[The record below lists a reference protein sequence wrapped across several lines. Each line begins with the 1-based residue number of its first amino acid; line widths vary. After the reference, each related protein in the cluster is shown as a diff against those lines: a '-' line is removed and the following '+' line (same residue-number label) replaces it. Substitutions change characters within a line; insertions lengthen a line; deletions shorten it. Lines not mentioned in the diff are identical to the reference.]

1 MNTSPMMNV
10 MKGVAIGMTAGV
22 CMGIVGKNM
31 VDSNPKLKKKVIL
44 VGHKPI
50 LFMAVHRADISK
62 RNTMLGERIRL
73 YCKAYHTERNALPE
87 LQQAG

>member
-31 VDSNPKLKKKVIL
+31 VDSNPKLKKKANKAFKTMESVLDTAQRRSDDLNICY
-44 VGHKPI
+44 K
-50 LFMAVHRADISK
+50 K
-62 RNTMLGERIRL
+62 RLNFQPFFKI
-73 YCKAYHTERNALPE
+73 
-87 LQQAG
+87 

>member
-31 VDSNPKLKKKVIL
+31 VDSNPKLKKKANNAF
-44 VGHKPI
+44 K
-50 LFMAVHRADISK
+50 
-62 RNTMLGERIRL
+62 TMESVLDT
-73 YCKAYHTERNALPE
+73 A
-87 LQQAG
+87 Q

>member
-31 VDSNPKLKKKVIL
+31 VDSNPKLKKKAN
-44 VGHKPI
+44 KA
-50 LFMAVHRADISK
+50 FK
-62 RNTMLGERIRL
+62 TMESVLDTAQYMFRWFE
-73 YCKAYHTERNALPE
+73 CM
-87 LQQAG
+87 LQKNGWIFSRFFICFSTNV

>member
-31 VDSNPKLKKKVIL
+31 VDSNPKLKKKANNASN
-44 VGHKPI
+44 K
-50 LFMAVHRADISK
+50 MDAVLD
-62 RNTMLGERIRL
+62 
-73 YCKAYHTERNALPE
+73 TEQYMFR
-87 LQQAG
+87 

>member
-31 VDSNPKLKKKVIL
+31 VDSNPKLKKKANKAFKTMESVLDTAQYMFRWFEYIYY
-44 VGHKPI
+44 K
-50 LFMAVHRADISK
+50 K
-62 RNTMLGERIRL
+62 RLNFQPFFSFVSRQMYR
-73 YCKAYHTERNALPE
+73 
-87 LQQAG
+87 

>member
-31 VDSNPKLKKKVIL
+31 VDSNPKLKKKANKAFKTMESVL
-44 VGHKPI
+44 DTAQYMFRWFEYMLQKTAE
-50 LFMAVHRADISK
+50 FSAVF
-62 RNTMLGERIRL
+62 
-73 YCKAYHTERNALPE
+73 
-87 LQQAG
+87 

>member
-1 MNTSPMMNV
+1 M
-10 MKGVAIGMTAGV
+10 
-22 CMGIVGKNM
+22 
-31 VDSNPKLKKKVIL
+31 
-44 VGHKPI
+44 GHKPI
-50 LFMAVHRADISK
+50 LFMAVHRADISR

>member
-31 VDSNPKLKKKVIL
+31 VDSNPKLKKRQT
-44 VGHKPI
+44 KPLRQWSQSSTPHSI
-50 LFMAVHRADISK
+50 CSDKIIFIINNPPTQTNRGVK
-62 RNTMLGERIRL
+62 
-73 YCKAYHTERNALPE
+73 
-87 LQQAG
+87 

>member
-31 VDSNPKLKKKVIL
+31 VDSNPKLKKKANKAFKTMESVLDTAQYMFIKNHIQ
-44 VGHKPI
+44 HKQPP
-50 LFMAVHRADISK
+50 DS
-62 RNTMLGERIRL
+62 NESG
-73 YCKAYHTERNALPE
+73 
-87 LQQAG
+87 G

>member
-31 VDSNPKLKKKVIL
+31 VDSNPKLKKKAN
-44 VGHKPI
+44 KA
-50 LFMAVHRADISK
+50 FK
-62 RNTMLGERIRL
+62 TMESVLDTAQYMLDKIIFIINNPPTQTNRGV
-73 YCKAYHTERNALPE
+73 K
-87 LQQAG
+87 

>member
-31 VDSNPKLKKKVIL
+31 VDSNPKLKKK
-44 VGHKPI
+44 
-50 LFMAVHRADISK
+50 A
-62 RNTMLGERIRL
+62 N
-73 YCKAYHTERNALPE
+73 
-87 LQQAG
+87 

>member
-31 VDSNPKLKKKVIL
+31 VDSNPKLKKKANKAFKTMESVLDTAQYMFRENHIH
-44 VGHKPI
+44 HKQPP
-50 LFMAVHRADISK
+50 DS
-62 RNTMLGERIRL
+62 NESG
-73 YCKAYHTERNALPE
+73 
-87 LQQAG
+87 G

>member
-31 VDSNPKLKKKVIL
+31 VDSNPKLKKKAMESVL
-44 VGHKPI
+44 DTAQYM
-50 LFMAVHRADISK
+50 FR
-62 RNTMLGERIRL
+62 
-73 YCKAYHTERNALPE
+73 
-87 LQQAG
+87 

>member
-31 VDSNPKLKKKVIL
+31 VDSNPKLKKKAN
-44 VGHKPI
+44 KA
-50 LFMAVHRADISK
+50 FK
-62 RNTMLGERIRL
+62 TMESVLGTAQYMFR
-73 YCKAYHTERNALPE
+73 
-87 LQQAG
+87 

>member
-31 VDSNPKLKKKVIL
+31 DRQQPKTQEKGKQSL
-44 VGHKPI
+44 
-50 LFMAVHRADISK
+50 
-62 RNTMLGERIRL
+62 
-73 YCKAYHTERNALPE
+73 
-87 LQQAG
+87 

>member
-31 VDSNPKLKKKVIL
+31 VDSKANKAFK
-44 VGHKPI
+44 
-50 LFMAVHRADISK
+50 
-62 RNTMLGERIRL
+62 TMESVLDTAQYMFR
-73 YCKAYHTERNALPE
+73 
-87 LQQAG
+87 

>member
-31 VDSNPKLKKKVIL
+31 VDSNPKLKKKANKAFKTMRSEERR
-44 VGHKPI
+44 VGKECRSRWSP
-50 LFMAVHRADISK
+50 
-62 RNTMLGERIRL
+62 
-73 YCKAYHTERNALPE
+73 YH
-87 LQQAG
+87 

>member
-1 MNTSPMMNV
+1 MCAPSPSAPIASAR
-10 MKGVAIGMTAGV
+10 GGAEDAGT
-22 CMGIVGKNM
+22 
-31 VDSNPKLKKKVIL
+31 
-44 VGHKPI
+44 HKPI

-73 YCKAYHTERNALPE
+73 YCKAYHAERNALPE

>member
-31 VDSNPKLKKKVIL
+31 VDSNPKPLRQWSQSSTPHSICSDKIIFIINNPPTQTNRGVK
-44 VGHKPI
+44 
-50 LFMAVHRADISK
+50 
-62 RNTMLGERIRL
+62 
-73 YCKAYHTERNALPE
+73 
-87 LQQAG
+87 

>member
-31 VDSNPKLKKKVIL
+31 VENSRKRQTKPLRQWSQSSTPHSICSDKIIFIINNPPTQTNRGVK
-44 VGHKPI
+44 
-50 LFMAVHRADISK
+50 
-62 RNTMLGERIRL
+62 
-73 YCKAYHTERNALPE
+73 
-87 LQQAG
+87 

>member
-31 VDSNPKLKKKVIL
+31 VDSNPKLKKKANKAFKTMESVL
-44 VGHKPI
+44 DT
-50 LFMAVHRADISK
+50 AQISFNNVSIYSGL
-62 RNTMLGERIRL
+62 RSFFFT
-73 YCKAYHTERNALPE
+73 
-87 LQQAG
+87 

>member
-31 VDSNPKLKKKVIL
+31 VDSNPKLKKMESVL
-44 VGHKPI
+44 DTAQYM
-50 LFMAVHRADISK
+50 FR
-62 RNTMLGERIRL
+62 
-73 YCKAYHTERNALPE
+73 
-87 LQQAG
+87 